1 MNVSMQAALK
11 IIDETSSGDRL
22 GEVRLQLVSEQIS
35 VRELIERR
43 VRHEVETY
51 NAETE
56 KGWFRGLV
64 EPTDAERD
72 LNGATRPRKRRA
84 LDPDAQVAVALKA
97 FESNGFFM
105 LAEGRQLES
114 LDDILRVSRDT
125 AVTFVKL
132 LPLVGG

>member
-22 GEVRLQLVSEQIS
+22 GEVRLQLVSEHIS

-51 NAETE
+51 NAQTE

-72 LNGATRPRKRRA
+72 LNGAARPRKRRP

-105 LAEGRQLES
+105 LAEGQQLES
-114 LDDILRVSRDT
+114 LDDILRVSGET

-132 LPLVGG
+132 VPLVGG